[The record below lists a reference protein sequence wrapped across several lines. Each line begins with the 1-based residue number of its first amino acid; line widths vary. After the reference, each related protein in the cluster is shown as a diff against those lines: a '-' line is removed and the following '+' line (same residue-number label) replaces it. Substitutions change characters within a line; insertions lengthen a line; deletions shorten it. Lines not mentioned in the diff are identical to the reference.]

1 MGCRASR
8 PKSKSH
14 LPYRVH
20 VDGALLDL
28 GEHCLRERREELG
41 HSCAGL
47 AGGGEEGEV
56 GARGREG
63 GGLEEV
69 ELVADEDY
77 LGVLVGVVVDFGE
90 PGVDGGLGLGVVE
103 VVDEDDAD
111 GVLVVGARDGAEGL
125 LAGLRGGGSTVS
137 QICILM
143 TLSLRA
149 SFLVANSTPMVGLL
163 SGT

>member
-14 LPYRVH
+14 LPYRVD
-20 VDGALLDL
+20 VDRALLDL
-28 GEHCLRERREELG
+28 GQHRLRQPREQLG

-47 AGGGEEGEV
+47 ARGGVEGEV
-56 GARGREG
+56 GLGRSDCRG
-63 GGLEEV
+63 LDEV
-69 ELVADEDY
+69 GLVADDDY
-77 LGVLVGVVVDFGE
+77 LCLFVGVVVDFSE
-90 PGVDGGLGLGVVE
+90 PGVDGGEALGVVE

-125 LAGLRGGGSTVS
+125 LAGLRERGSTVS

-143 TLSLRA
+143 TLSRRA
-149 SFLVANSTPMVGLL
+149 IFLVANSTPMVGLL